1 MGLAD
6 GEGCSLKPIWPCPV
20 KLLELWALVWKS
32 RKGVQSGVAGQ
43 ALRVL
48 ADSRQKTQVF

>member
-1 MGLAD
+1 MALAD

-20 KLLELWALVWKS
+20 KPLELWALVWNS

-43 ALRVL
+43 ALQVL
-48 ADSRQKTQVF
+48 ADSQQKTQVF